1 MAAKHNVTVSR
12 RPNAQWPSAAERR
25 AAQVEAL
32 SSKQAQL
39 KQEAAER
46 RLARSANQDT
56 STASPRRN
64 RTPRRGSAR

>member
-1 MAAKHNVTVSR
+1 MAAKHKVVVSQ

-25 AAQVEAL
+25 AAEVQAL

-46 RLARSANQDT
+46 RLTRSAGGDT
-56 STASPRRN
+56 STATPRRN
-64 RTPRRGSAR
+64 RAPRRRRAH